1 MSTAHPQS
9 IITQTSIN
17 GYMTSS
23 SAVLGQS
30 EDLASPL
37 PTNEPLPD
45 KRATVQPLSTV
56 TELLTTE
63 SFTDEPVTTG
73 T

>member
-1 MSTAHPQS
+1 MA
-9 IITQTSIN
+9 
-17 GYMTSS
+17 SS

-45 KRATVQPLSTV
+45 KRVTVQPLSTV
-56 TELLTTE
+56 TELLTIE